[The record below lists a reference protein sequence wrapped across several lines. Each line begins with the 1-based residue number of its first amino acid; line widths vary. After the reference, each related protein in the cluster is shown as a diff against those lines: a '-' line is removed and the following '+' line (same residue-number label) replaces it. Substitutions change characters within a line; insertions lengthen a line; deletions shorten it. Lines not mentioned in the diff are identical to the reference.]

1 MFQDRME
8 FISPGRLPNTVNID
22 KLPVGTSYARNPILV
37 RFMENLGYVD
47 KLGRGLPMVC
57 RAAKKLGTN
66 VEFQESGDEFRVTL
80 TLK

>member
-1 MFQDRME
+1 ME
-8 FISPGRLPNTVNID
+8 EKYLYEDLTEKIIG
-22 KLPVGTSYARNPILV
+22 NPILV

-57 RAAKKLGTN
+57 SAAKKLGTN

-80 TLK
+80 PLKH